1 MKKTLFLIALF
12 TAQFLFAQ
20 NIEFEK
26 KNFKNDPKGFK
37 KAMDSIKEG
46 DKYYIRSIEWQ
57 VSAIPYYLSANKFN
71 PNSATLNYKI
81 GACYVS
87 RFSPFKTMAIPYLEN
102 ALKLN
107 PNVAPNIHYLLGRA
121 YHINMEWDKAILNYN
136 TYVQGLDQKK
146 NAVQIADAKKKIDEC
161 HSGMELAKHAVTVF
175 IDNMGPSI
183 NTQYPEYGPIVSSD
197 ETSMIFTSRRP
208 SAKEKHA
215 DEGMYYE
222 NLYVSLFRNG
232 KWLPATNMGEPI
244 NKPSEHEAT
253 AGLSPDGKILYI
265 YKNENNGDIYQS
277 LLEGGEWSKPQKM
290 GGKINTKY
298 RETS

>member
-1 MKKTLFLIALF
+1 MLAFKLFAKQPMLMKKTLFLIALF

-121 YHINMEWDKAILNYN
+121 YHINMEWD
-136 TYVQGLDQKK
+136 
-146 NAVQIADAKKKIDEC
+146 
-161 HSGMELAKHAVTVF
+161 
-175 IDNMGPSI
+175 
-183 NTQYPEYGPIVSSD
+183 
-197 ETSMIFTSRRP
+197 
-208 SAKEKHA
+208 
-215 DEGMYYE
+215 
-222 NLYVSLFRNG
+222 
-232 KWLPATNMGEPI
+232 
-244 NKPSEHEAT
+244 
-253 AGLSPDGKILYI
+253 
-265 YKNENNGDIYQS
+265 
-277 LLEGGEWSKPQKM
+277 
-290 GGKINTKY
+290 
-298 RETS
+298 